1 MPDKSKITAE
11 EILAEE
17 NYSEEHIAQ
26 KAKDEVIDEKEI
38 RIARSIYSFL
48 NAPSGSV
55 TWSDKEK
62 TKNQIRSSV
71 RKLSIKRQMI
81 RWSVAASILLAAL
94 ITSVGFLRNNSR
106 NDIVS
111 FAQSQTKIKAENN
124 TRIILQNG
132 KVITIDKAQSQIR
145 YDAKGENIEI
155 DSDQKIVQEIADEK
169 AVFNTVIVPHGKRT
183 QIILSEG
190 TKVWLNSGSKLV
202 YPAVFAKNKR
212 EVYLDGEAVFD
223 VAHLNDRSFVVSTKD
238 FDIKVLGTIFNV
250 CAYSDDQNSSA
261 VLEQGKIELI
271 NRRSSVLSNKH
282 LMILPGTMAV
292 FDPNQ
297 NTFEKQQ
304 VNPRKY
310 LSWREGY
317 LIFNSEKLQNII
329 RKLGRYYNK
338 EMVIIDNQLKDE
350 TFSGYLDLKNS
361 PEEVLSVINETTPL
375 SFSVDHEKIV
385 INSK

>member
-1 MPDKSKITAE
+1 MPYKSKIMAE

-17 NYSEEHIAQ
+17 NFSEELIAQ
-26 KAKDEVIDEKEI
+26 KAKDDVIDEKEI

-48 NAPSGSV
+48 TALTGSV
-55 TWSDKEK
+55 NWSGKEK

-132 KVITIDKAQSQIR
+132 EEITIDKAQSQIR

-250 CAYSDDQNSSA
+250 CAYSDDQNSNA

>member
-81 RWSVAASILLAAL
+81 RWSVDASILLAVL
-94 ITSVGFLRNNSR
+94 ITLVGFLRNNSR

>member
-81 RWSVAASILLAAL
+81 RWSVDASILLAVL
-94 ITSVGFLRNNSR
+94 ITLVGFLRNNSR

-183 QIILSEG
+183 QITLSEG

-223 VAHLNDRSFVVSTKD
+223 VVHLNDRLFVVSTKD
-238 FDIKVLGTIFNV
+238 FDIKVLGTVFNA
-250 CAYSDDQNSSA
+250 CAYSDDQNSNV

-271 NRRSSVLSNKH
+271 NRRSSVLSNEH

-304 VNPRKY
+304 VNPQKY

-317 LIFNSEKLQNII
+317 LIFNSEKLGNII
-329 RKLGRYYNK
+329 KKLGRYYNK
-338 EMVIIDNQLKDE
+338 EMIITDNQLKDE

-361 PEEVLSVINETTPL
+361 PGEVLSVINETTPL
-375 SFSVDHEKIV
+375 SFSVEHEKIV
-385 INSK
+385 INPK

>member
-1 MPDKSKITAE
+1 MPDKSKIMAE

-17 NYSEEHIAQ
+17 NFSEELIAQ
-26 KAKDEVIDEKEI
+26 KAKDDVIDEKEI

-48 NAPSGSV
+48 NAITGSV
-55 TWSDKEK
+55 TWSDKEN

-94 ITSVGFLRNNSR
+94 ITSVGLLRNNSR

-111 FAQSQTKIKAENN
+111 FAQSQTKIKAENS

-132 KVITIDKAQSQIR
+132 EEITINKAQSQIR

-155 DSDQKIVQEIADEK
+155 DSDQKIVQKIVDEK

-190 TKVWLNSGSKLV
+190 TKVWLNSGSKLI

-223 VAHLNDRSFVVSTKD
+223 VVHLNDRSFVVSTKD
-238 FDIKVLGTIFNV
+238 FDLKVLGTVFNV

-271 NRRSSVLSNKH
+271 NRRSSVLLNEH

-304 VNPRKY
+304 VNPQKY

-317 LIFNSEKLQNII
+317 LIFNSEKLGNII
-329 RKLGRYYNK
+329 KKLGRYYNK
-338 EMVIIDNQLKDE
+338 EMVITDNQLKDE

-385 INSK
+385 INPK